1 MNGHDNSH
9 KKRFDC
15 PTTKM
20 AISVDDGHTSTA
32 IFCEAVM
39 LGCLR
44 FARRFYRTRRGATA
58 IEYGL
63 LAALLAVATLG
74 TLTSL
79 GTTLN
84 SSFNSLGTSITN
96 AG

>member
-1 MNGHDNSH
+1 
-9 KKRFDC
+9 
-15 PTTKM
+15 
-20 AISVDDGHTSTA
+20 
-32 IFCEAVM
+32 M
-39 LGCLR
+39 LRCLR
-44 FARRFYRTRRGATA
+44 FVGGFCRARRGATA

-63 LAALLAVATLG
+63 LAALLAVATIG

-84 SSFNSLGTSITN
+84 STFNSLGVSIGS

>member
-1 MNGHDNSH
+1 MF
-9 KKRFDC
+9 R
-15 PTTKM
+15 
-20 AISVDDGHTSTA
+20 
-32 IFCEAVM
+32 
-39 LGCLR
+39 CLR
-44 FARRFYRTRRGATA
+44 FVRGFCRARRGATA

-63 LAALLAVATLG
+63 LAALLAVATIG

-84 SSFNSLGTSITN
+84 STFNSLGVSISN